1 LGSLAT
7 LHELSLGQNGCKKLV
22 ELPVRAGRWD
32 QMFAKVLYSLGFKCE
47 RCQVLRKFV
56 SDFAY
61 PMEHFVKALGVK
73 AQYQSEIYTG
83 GKTSKR
89 SISFE
94 KLIFD
99 LFISDELSLDCG
111 Q

>member
-1 LGSLAT
+1 
-7 LHELSLGQNGCKKLV
+7 
-22 ELPVRAGRWD
+22 
-32 QMFAKVLYSLGFKCE
+32 
-47 RCQVLRKFV
+47 
-56 SDFAY
+56 
-61 PMEHFVKALGVK
+61 MEHFVKALGVK